1 MSEASSRR
9 AGTARRPSPAA
20 VPDAPAASGTPAAAA
35 AAPMKY
41 LVGYPEPLLA
51 QVRTLIAQDK
61 LATLLA
67 RRYPESHA
75 VRTDRALWDYV
86 QELKASHLRSSEPLS
101 KVQYDPQIRLLQQAL
116 GTHRMVSRVQGGRLK
131 AKREIR
137 IASLFRDAPAPFL
150 HMIAVHELAH
160 LRHLEH
166 DKAFYQLC
174 TYMEP
179 DYHQL
184 EFDLRL
190 YLTQLTLE
198 GRLAG

>member
-1 MSEASSRR
+1 M
-9 AGTARRPSPAA
+9 PL
-20 VPDAPAASGTPAAAA
+20 
-35 AAPMKY
+35 KY
-41 LVGYPEPLLA
+41 LAGYPEPLLE
-51 QVRTLIAQDK
+51 QVRSLIAQDR
-61 LATLLA
+61 LAAMLA
-67 RRYPESHA
+67 RRYPEAHA

-86 QELKASHLRSSEPLS
+86 QELKAQYLRSSAPLS
-101 KVQYDPQIRLLQQAL
+101 KVQYDPQVRLLQQAL

-137 IASLFRDAPAPFL
+137 IASLFREAPAPFL
-150 HMIAVHELAH
+150 RMITVHELAH

-174 TYMEP
+174 THMEP

-190 YLTQLTLE
+190 YLTQLALE
-198 GRLAG
+198 GRLSG